1 MSILSY
7 LDSEGLFSD
16 NVRFIYSCRL
26 PLSGQLE
33 KILFLDRLRAIF
45 STARRKQRG
54 SSFISQE
61 LNLHLTGI
69 APENQAKIHE
79 TAVREYA
86 IHGKF
91 GVSERRFTAEE
102 IVESLGPEVE
112 RDGTVAYIC
121 GPPSMTDEV
130 VEALRNAEGMTDE
143 RVLCEKWW

>member
-1 MSILSY
+1 MSILSH
-7 LDSEGLFSD
+7 LDSERLFPD

-26 PLSGQLE
+26 PLSGQME

-45 STARRKQRG
+45 STARRKQHRKT
-54 SSFISQE
+54 FIRQE
-61 LNLHLTGI
+61 LDLYLTGTTL
-69 APENQAKIHE
+69 ENQARIHDK
-79 TAVREYA
+79 AVRNYA
-86 IHGKF
+86 ICGRI
-91 GVSERRFTAEE
+91 GVFERRFTTEE

-130 VEALRNAEGMTDE
+130 VEALRKAEGMADE

>member
-1 MSILSY
+1 MSILSH

-33 KILFLDRLRAIF
+33 KVLFLDRLRAIF
-45 STARRKQRG
+45 CTARRKQHG
-54 SSFISQE
+54 SSNINQE
-61 LNLHLTGI
+61 LNLYLTGI
-69 APENQAKIHE
+69 APENQTRIHD
-79 TAVREYA
+79 TAVRDYA

-91 GVSERRFTAEE
+91 GVFERRFTKEE
-102 IVESLGPEVE
+102 IIESLGPEVE
-112 RDGTVAYIC
+112 RDGTVAYVC

-130 VEALRNAEGMTDE
+130 VGALRNAEGMADE